1 MTKSVRPVGFLCGL
15 LLTPT
20 LWAGG
25 LRIGRAQVDITP
37 PAGMP
42 MGGYFEIRLNTAT
55 HDPLYAKA
63 LVIEQDGVKV
73 ALVACDVESLPR
85 SFVDQARQLITKT
98 IGLPGDHVMISATHT
113 HTGPEMSHI
122 FIDRLEGRP
131 AQIAKD
137 YRAALPGKIAEAVRR
152 AEANLL
158 PARAWAGIGEE
169 DSIAFNRRFLMKDG
183 SVHSFPEKLD
193 PNIVRPVGPTD
204 PDVSVVYFDSPNS
217 KPLATCVNFAMHLD
231 DVGGTEYSEDYA
243 YTLAKLLGAVKGS
256 EMLTLFTIGAAGN
269 VEQRDVHDP
278 DPEYGHD
285 EAAKLGTI
293 LAGAVLK
300 TYKRMSAVEGPLRV
314 RREIVALPVQ
324 QVTPGEVER
333 ANEIAHRVVTN
344 GPQGIDFLDL
354 VKAFKV
360 LALADYQGK
369 PIEAEVQVIALGDD
383 LVWVGLPGEIF
394 VELGMA
400 IKRASPFRY
409 TIISELAGDM
419 IDYVPDRKGFA
430 QGGYEA
436 MNSRCTPGCGEVLVD
451 AATRL
456 LVASHP
462 FPGPH

>member
-1 MTKSVRPVGFLCGL
+1 MRIWISV
-15 LLTPT
+15 
-20 LWAGG
+20 LWLALIAPAGAAE
-25 LRIGRAQVDITP
+25 LRVGRAAVDITP
-37 PAGMP
+37 PVGMP

-63 LVIEQDGVKV
+63 LVLEQGGVKV
-73 ALVACDVESLPR
+73 ALVACDLESLPH
-85 SFVDQARQLITKT
+85 SFVDQARQLIAKT
-98 IGLPGDHVMISATHT
+98 TGLPGDHVMISATHT
-113 HTGPEMSHI
+113 HTGPEMSAI

-137 YRAALPGKIAEAVRR
+137 YRAGLPGKIAEAVRR
-152 AEANLL
+152 AEADLQ

-204 PDVSVVYFDSPNS
+204 PAVPVVYFDSPHS
-217 KPLATCVNFAMHLD
+217 KPLATYVNFAMHLD
-231 DVGGTEYSEDYA
+231 DVGGTEYSADYP

-278 DPEYGHD
+278 DPEAGHY

-300 TYKRMSAVEGPLRV
+300 TYKRLSAVEGPLRV

-324 QVTPGEVER
+324 QLKAGEVDQASETADR
-333 ANEIAHRVVTN
+333 LVRN
-344 GPQGIDFLDL
+344 GPKGMEFLDL
-354 VKAFKV
+354 VQAFKV
-360 LALADYQGK
+360 LAVADYQGRPLK
-369 PIEAEVQVIALGDD
+369 AEVQVIALGDE

-400 IKRASPFRY
+400 IKLASPFRY

-430 QGGYEA
+430 EGGYEA
-436 MNSRCTPGCGEVLVD
+436 VNSRCTPGGGEALVD

-456 LVASHP
+456 LTATQQDRR
-462 FPGPH
+462 PH